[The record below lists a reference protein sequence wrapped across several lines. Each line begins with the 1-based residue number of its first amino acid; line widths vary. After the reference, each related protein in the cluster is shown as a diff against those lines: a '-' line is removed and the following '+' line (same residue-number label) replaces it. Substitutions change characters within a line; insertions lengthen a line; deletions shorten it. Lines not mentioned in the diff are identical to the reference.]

1 MLKHLQTLSGHQNPV
16 YALASAEDP
25 DHFYSAGNDKGV
37 VEWSL
42 SEIAFVKVIV
52 PVQSSVY
59 ALHRYNNLLFVAQ
72 RSGLILVFDL
82 KEQKTVATLRHHQ
95 KAVFDLK
102 TISYKNEL
110 LSTGEDGTVAVWSLH
125 DFSLLY
131 HFPVLSDTVRV
142 IAVSNNEKEVAL
154 GAKDGII
161 RIYNSEDY
169 SLQNELTG
177 HTLPITSIGY
187 APSGQYMISG
197 SRDAQLKIW
206 NLPGYEMSRNI
217 PAHLFSIYS
226 VAFHPVLPYFA
237 TCSQDK
243 SIKLWGSED
252 FKLYKILSVEKGA
265 DGHFHSINKMMWSGD
280 GKYLI
285 SASDDR
291 QVKVWELEAI

>member
-16 YALASAEDP
+16 YALAPAEDP
-25 DHFYSAGNDKGV
+25 ERFYSAGNDKGV

-42 SEIAFVKVIV
+42 KEKAFLKVIV

-82 KEQKTVATLRHHQ
+82 TEQKTIATLRHHQ

-102 TISYKNEL
+102 TIGYKNEL

-142 IAVSNNEKEVAL
+142 IAISTNEKEVAL

-169 SLQNELTG
+169 SLIHQLTG
-177 HTLPITSIGY
+177 HTYPIT
-187 APSGQYMISG
+187 ALQYSPVGNNLISG

-206 NLPGYEMSRNI
+206 TLPDYEMERNI
-217 PAHLFSIYS
+217 PAHLFSIYGI
-226 VAFHPVLPYFA
+226 AFHPNLPYFA

-243 SIKLWGSED
+243 SIKIWD
-252 FKLYKILSVEKGA
+252 RTNFKLYKILSIEKGS
-265 DGHFHSINKMMWSGD
+265 DGHFHSINKIMWSED

-291 QVKVWELEAI
+291 SIRIWEQAIT